1 MHLKKRQ
8 LDYSENV
15 RQISAQSVMEN
26 HVQVQAVNLCDLKH
40 TIFNYTM
47 LGRPRE
53 ESKVLQDAGN
63 AIQIDWCLFPPV
75 FQPSF

>member
-1 MHLKKRQ
+1 MHLKSRQ
-8 LDYSENV
+8 LDYCANV

-47 LGRPRE
+47 LGRTRE
-53 ESKVLQDAGN
+53 ESEVLQVAGN
-63 AIQIDWCLFPPV
+63 TIQIDWCLFPL
-75 FQPSF
+75 QSSF